1 MFLQLAEGENDGNYQ
16 ALAEDPIS
24 NYVFIPGG
32 FLPNF
37 PNDQYVR
44 ADYFAQNYDP
54 ETALQILN
62 ALQTY
67 KPTMSEGLISGALNF
82 IPGVGPF
89 ASKGL
94 DIAKNLIAK
103 RQAAVAAGTAKPIG
117 KPGGFLDK
125 LKGKLTGGAAAPAAQ
140 EPKPSAQ
147 DQQKDLQLQFQLQQQ
162 QQQQETKNS
171 FWQKNKTAILIG
183 GGALVVV
190 GTILLV
196 TRKKKR

>member
-1 MFLQLAEGENDGNYQ
+1 MYLQLAEGENDGNYQ

-125 LKGKLTGGAAAPAAQ
+125 LRGKLTGGAAAPAPV
-140 EPKPSAQ
+140 EPTPV
-147 DQQKDLQLQFQLQQQ
+147 QKDFPNVNLQLQQPQP
-162 QQQQETKNS
+162 EAKT

-183 GGALVVV
+183 GGALAVV

>member
-37 PNDQYVR
+37 PTDQYVR

-62 ALQTY
+62 ALQSY

-125 LKGKLTGGAAAPAAQ
+125 LKGKLTGSGAAAPAPV
-140 EPKPSAQ
+140 EPTPV
-147 DQQKDLQLQFQLQQQ
+147 QKDFPNVNLQLQQPQP
-162 QQQQETKNS
+162 EAKT

-183 GGALVVV
+183 GGALAVV